1 MKKPDDMNFLIV
13 DDMDNMRRSI
23 RAMLKLIKFGKHYF
37 EAVNG
42 REAWS
47 FIDTGDSP
55 IDFIISDY
63 NMPVMSGTELL
74 NKLRASKKWRDVPF
88 LMITANAN
96 IGVVAEAAEHEVD
109 GYLTKPFVTGSLEQ
123 KIKEL
128 LNNAN
133 NPSPFAAHLKKA
145 RDLAEAGDFDKAAVE
160 LTQAIAVNPRSS
172 RPYRELGMIFLK
184 RGNYSKSLA
193 AFQKATS
200 INRIDVTSYHYM
212 GHIYC
217 KLGKINEAMASYTRA
232 MEISPRHSDRAIKFA
247 KLLLENNKKAEA
259 EKVFKL
265 VMRNLTD
272 DFDLKE
278 DIAEICMKNELF
290 VLAVRI
296 YREILKQDP
305 ERFYLNRLLGI
316 SLYHEGSISEATT
329 ILEKA
334 VGKSEEDVE
343 LMLYLSRAY
352 IDMGIPMRAD
362 KWAAKVVRIDPKN
375 KMAREIL
382 DKIG

>member
-23 RAMLKLIKFGKHYF
+23 RAMLKLIKFGRHYF

-42 REAWS
+42 LDAWS
-47 FIDTGDSP
+47 FIEKGEYP

-74 NKLRASKKWRDVPF
+74 NKLRASKKCRDIPF

-96 IGVVAEAAEHEVD
+96 VGVVAEAAEYEVD

-128 LNNAN
+128 LNSAN
-133 NPSPFAAHLKKA
+133 NPSPFGTHLKKA
-145 RDLAEAGDFDKAAVE
+145 RDFVEAKDFDKAVVE

-172 RPYRELGMIFLK
+172 RPYRELGRIFLEN
-184 RGNYSKSLA
+184 GNYSKSLA

-247 KLLLENNKKAEA
+247 KLLLKKNRKAEA

-265 VMRNLTD
+265 VIRNLAN

-278 DIAEICMKNELF
+278 DIAEICMNNGLF
-290 VLAVRI
+290 ALAVRS
-296 YREILKQDP
+296 YREILKQNP

-316 SLYHEGSISEATT
+316 SLYGEGSVSEAAT
-329 ILEKA
+329 IFEKM
-334 VGKSEEDVE
+334 VGKSEGDVE

-352 IDMGIPMRAD
+352 LDMGIPMRAD
-362 KWAAKVVRIDPKN
+362 KWAAKVIRIDPKN
-375 KMAREIL
+375 EMAKEIL
-382 DKIG
+382 DKIM